1 MYIYYYTH
9 HYAQL
14 SNGLQPPAL
23 IIKKHNRLYAN
34 LISHR
39 AANDTAL
46 TTVSSRERTSL
57 KVPAGEATQSAAI
70 N

>member
-1 MYIYYYTH
+1 MYHYTQ

-23 IIKKHNRLYAN
+23 IIKKHCMRTVCE

-46 TTVSSRERTSL
+46 TTVSSLERTSL
-57 KVPAGEATQSAAI
+57 IVPAGEATQSAAI